1 MKKSIVTI
9 LALAMILSLA
19 ACGSTSS
26 ASTSTATSAPAEST
40 VPAVPAENDDTILI
54 GVSASSTGSAP
65 INGQRTIEGARLA
78 VEEINAAGGVL
89 GKKLELYEADDGG
102 TTDTATN
109 AINLIAGQN
118 VVAQVGPNLSG
129 LTMAIESIM
138 AENKIPFLVGATSP
152 KLVTQVH
159 NEYMFRIRAS
169 DSIQA
174 AVAAKY
180 ITDDLG
186 CTKIGLL
193 TDSDDYGSG
202 AKNVAIEYFETNNI
216 EYVSEEF
223 NSGDADLSAQVLK
236 LQAAGV
242 NGVIVWAHDTETALA
257 AQNLYD
263 YGMTCPIVG
272 STSISTAQVINLCE
286 AEWLTNWYSV
296 TDFTSTNPDER
307 VATFVKNF
315 NAKYG
320 ADPELYAAT
329 YYSSIYIVADAIER
343 AGSVDREAIRE
354 ALTKTSDFNGGVLA
368 TYTADEN
375 REMVHQSVI
384 CQIVDGVAQYYT
396 TVYVS

>member
-1 MKKSIVTI
+1 MKKI
-9 LALAMILSLA
+9 LAFVLALVMVLSLA
-19 ACGSTSS
+19 ACGSSS
-26 ASTSTATSAPAEST
+26 STATTTPNTGTDAPAENAA
-40 VPAVPAENDDTILI
+40 PENKGTILI

-89 GKKLELYEADDGG
+89 GMMLELYEADDGG
-102 TTDTATN
+102 TTDTAMN
-109 AINLIAGQN
+109 AINLIASQN

-138 AENKIPFLVGATSP
+138 SDNKIPFLVGATSP
-152 KLVTQVH
+152 KLVNEVH

-174 AVAAKY
+174 SVAAKY

-202 AKNVAIEYFETNNI
+202 AKNVAIEYFKNNNI

-242 NGVIVWAHDTETALA
+242 DGIIVWAHDTETALA

-315 NAKYG
+315 NDKYG

-343 AGSVDREAIRE
+343 AGSIDREAIRE

-396 TVYVS
+396 TVYVD

>member
-1 MKKSIVTI
+1 MKKI
-9 LALAMILSLA
+9 LAFVLALVMALSLA
-19 ACGSTSS
+19 ACGSSS
-26 ASTSTATSAPAEST
+26 STATTTPNTGTDAPAENAA
-40 VPAVPAENDDTILI
+40 PENKGTILI

-89 GKKLELYEADDGG
+89 GMMLELYEADDGG
-102 TTDTATN
+102 TTDTAMN
-109 AINLIAGQN
+109 AINLIASQN

-138 AENKIPFLVGATSP
+138 SDNKIPFLVGATSP
-152 KLVTQVH
+152 KLVNEVH

-174 AVAAKY
+174 SVAAKY

-202 AKNVAIEYFETNNI
+202 AKNVAIEYFENNNI

-242 NGVIVWAHDTETALA
+242 DGIIVWAHDTETALA

-286 AEWLTNWYSV
+286 TEWLTNWYSV

-315 NAKYG
+315 NDKYG

-343 AGSVDREAIRE
+343 AGSIDREAIRE

-396 TVYVS
+396 TVYVD

>member
-1 MKKSIVTI
+1 MKKTVAI
-9 LALAMILSLA
+9 ALAIVMVLSLA
-19 ACGSTSS
+19 ACGGS
-26 ASTSTATSAPAEST
+26 APAAPAASSAPAESAA
-40 VPAVPAENDDTILI
+40 PAAESSDTILI

-89 GKKLELYEADDGG
+89 GKMLELYEADDGG
-102 TTDTATN
+102 TTDTAMN
-109 AINLIAGQN
+109 AINLIASQN

-129 LTMAIESIM
+129 LTMAIESM
-138 AENKIPFLVGATSP
+138 MSDNKIPFLVGATSP

-174 AVAAKY
+174 SVAAKY

-202 AKNVAIEYFETNNI
+202 AKNVAIEYFETNNV

-272 STSISTAQVINLCE
+272 STSISTQQVINLCE

-307 VATFVKNF
+307 VAAFVKNF
-315 NAKYG
+315 NDKYG

-354 ALTKTSDFNGGVLA
+354 ALTKTADFNGGVLA

-396 TVYVS
+396 TVYVD